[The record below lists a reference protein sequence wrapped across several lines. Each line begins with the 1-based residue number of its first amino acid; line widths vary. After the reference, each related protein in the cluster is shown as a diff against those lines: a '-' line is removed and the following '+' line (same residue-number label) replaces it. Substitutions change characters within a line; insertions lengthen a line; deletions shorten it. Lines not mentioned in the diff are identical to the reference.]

1 MLNWICNAIWSTIS
15 ASIMGTHTH
24 RPHNRWQK
32 LEWLT
37 RFAFIFS
44 FRPINNL
51 NVSRANSRFRC
62 WSYSV
67 LHKVRFTRPNVCTPF
82 PRAPLHYLM
91 RNTSSAPSSSIAFTC
106 FLHELSVSSTTF
118 ISIVI
123 CAHHPKSSRITLRIR
138 RTRNVHT
145 YFISTIHLF
154 ALGYFGAFLSFSAAP
169 TSSLKSL
176 K

>member
-1 MLNWICNAIWSTIS
+1 MRYDRQFQQALRE
-15 ASIMGTHTH
+15 HTH

-123 CAHHPKSSRITLRIR
+123 CAHHPKSSRIPAKNTAHSK
-138 RTRNVHT
+138 RTHIFHFNNSLVCAWLFWCI
-145 YFISTIHLF
+145 FIV
-154 ALGYFGAFLSFSAAP
+154 FSRADVVVEILEIAI
-169 TSSLKSL
+169 
-176 K
+176 